1 MINKNNSF
9 IPPDWKPIVPPGSDL
24 LVIGAS
30 GGIGS
35 ATIHMLSES
44 ESCVIGAQYQNDKN
58 LVQKDNIFP
67 IKKTLK
73 TQTDCE
79 ELVNS
84 FINKTKKINGL
95 VILIGGISSN
105 IHWSKLSDENWIS
118 DINLNLNIP
127 FYLAQTVYNQ
137 MLKQGSG
144 GKIIF
149 TGTESALHGGGLNS
163 LAYGVSKRATE
174 CLVQAMAR
182 DGASNNIIVNGI
194 RMGFIDSGFHGRW
207 QKKGAKELKQRAK
220 LVPLKRSGTA
230 HEVASLIAYLLS
242 DWGNFITGQMIPITG
257 GDWL

>member
-1 MINKNNSF
+1 
-9 IPPDWKPIVPPGSDL
+9 
-24 LVIGAS
+24 
-30 GGIGS
+30 
-35 ATIHMLSES
+35 MLSES

-58 LVQKDNIFP
+58 LLQKDNIFP

-105 IHWSKLSDENWIS
+105 IHWSKLSDENWVS

-144 GKIIF
+144 GKRNRHR
-149 TGTESALHGGGLNS
+149 TALSHALTSRVSA
-163 LAYGVSKRATE
+163 
-174 CLVQAMAR
+174 
-182 DGASNNIIVNGI
+182 
-194 RMGFIDSGFHGRW
+194 
-207 QKKGAKELKQRAK
+207 
-220 LVPLKRSGTA
+220 
-230 HEVASLIAYLLS
+230 
-242 DWGNFITGQMIPITG
+242 
-257 GDWL
+257 